1 MPQSES
7 TMDSGVEAGLRDLRV
22 LVTGAASGIGLA
34 TASELVNRGAKV
46 VGVDLTTSSGAF
58 ECLAADLTDM
68 TSVENAVATAVE
80 RLGGLDGVVSNAG
93 IGAAGTIVDNDDAEW
108 LAVLDVNVMGF
119 VRLMRAALPH
129 LRRSGRASVVTTCS
143 VVAEIGL
150 PNRAV
155 YTASKGALQALTL
168 SLAAD
173 LIADGIR
180 VNAVSPGTTDTPWVA
195 RLLEASD
202 DPEAQRA
209 SLEARQPS
217 GRLIEAR
224 EVAHAIAYLL
234 DSRAGS
240 TTGEVLHVDA
250 GLTRL
255 RVPPAQRT
263 QR

>member
-1 MPQSES
+1 M
-7 TMDSGVEAGLRDLRV
+7 
-22 LVTGAASGIGLA
+22 TGAASGIGLA
-34 TASELVNRGAKV
+34 TATELVSRGAQV
-46 VGVDLTTSSGAF
+46 VGVDLRSSSGQF
-58 ECLAADLTDM
+58 ECVSADLTQAA
-68 TSVENAVATAVE
+68 SVEAAVATAVE
-80 RLGGLDGVVSNAG
+80 TLGGLDGVVSNAG
-93 IGAAGTIVDNDDAEW
+93 IGASGTIVANEDAEW
-108 LAVLDVNVMGF
+108 LAVMDVNVMGF

-129 LRRSGRASVVTTCS
+129 LRRSSRASIVTTCS

-155 YTASKGALQALTL
+155 YSASKGALQALTF

-202 DPEAQRA
+202 DPQAQRA
-209 SLEARQPS
+209 SLESRQPS

-234 DSRAGS
+234 DSRSSS

-255 RVPPAQRT
+255 RLPGAT
-263 QR
+263 QRVSQ

>member
-1 MPQSES
+1 
-7 TMDSGVEAGLRDLRV
+7 
-22 LVTGAASGIGLA
+22 VTGAASGIGLA
-34 TASELVNRGAKV
+34 TAEDLLSRGAHV
-46 VGVDLTTSSGAF
+46 VGVDLESSTGRF
-58 ECLAADLTDM
+58 ECLAADLRQM
-68 TSVENAVATAVE
+68 ASVEAAVAAAVE
-80 RLGGLDGVVSNAG
+80 LLGGLDGVVSNAG
-93 IGAAGTIVDNDDAEW
+93 IGASGTIEENDDAEW
-108 LAVLDVNVMGF
+108 VAVMDVNVMGF

-129 LRRSGRASVVTTCS
+129 LRRSSRAAVVTTCS

-155 YTASKGALQALTL
+155 YTASKGALQALTI
-168 SLAAD
+168 SVAAD

-195 RLLEASD
+195 RLLEASGD
-202 DPEAQRA
+202 AEAQRA
-209 SLEARQPS
+209 SLESRQPS

-234 DSRAGS
+234 DSRSSS

-255 RVPPAQRT
+255 RVPPAQVAR
-263 QR
+263 